1 MVLSESDLFL
11 IGVKRNCHMILTTL
25 PYCSSCSAQWLVGEV
40 KTEFIILL
48 DNRQTTV
55 SVTKTFIGLSVS
67 PLATMDTITLPWLY
81 FPDTHL
87 KTASMLIK
95 QQLSI
100 SRDCAQSCQSS
111 LCVSSFS
118 LLSMACFIRWL
129 TLLII
134 PQIFICIPAR
144 ARTRARDKKWRLP
157 FITPP
162 LLIVLAY
169 NVGSSACILL
179 KENHFFFVANCVHH
193 QLKTFH
199 LSK

>member
-1 MVLSESDLFL
+1 
-11 IGVKRNCHMILTTL
+11 
-25 PYCSSCSAQWLVGEV
+25 
-40 KTEFIILL
+40 
-48 DNRQTTV
+48 
-55 SVTKTFIGLSVS
+55 
-67 PLATMDTITLPWLY
+67 MDTITLPWLY

-87 KTASMLIK
+87 KTVSMLIK

-100 SRDCAQSCQSS
+100 SRDCSQSCQSS

-144 ARTRARDKKWRLP
+144 ARTRARDEKWRLP

-179 KENHFFFVANCVHH
+179 KENHFFCCKLRPSSIENLSLVKVRKAQSVTADLKNGPAAALIKRAQH
-193 QLKTFH
+193 QEPCSRWTESSLIRLFTPTVFP
-199 LSK
+199 LWFGWTR